1 MSDKRF
7 EQLEEKLAY
16 MEMANAELGEEIFR
30 QQKEIDSLTKAHRT
44 MLERIEVLQDTAAEG
59 GVEGGAGQG
68 ERPPHY

>member
-30 QQKEIDSLTKAHRT
+30 T

-59 GVEGGAGQG
+59 GAEGGAGQG

>member
-1 MSDKRF
+1 MSEERF

-16 MEMANAELGEEIFR
+16 IEMANAELGEEIFR
-30 QQKEIDSLTKAHRT
+30 QQKEIDALTKAHRT

-59 GVEGGAGQG
+59 GAGQG